1 MLKKD
6 LKCRVCPA
14 WAGGSQVG
22 TLLLSV
28 PLGQGRALLTVPGAA
43 TPHPGSATGPALRC
57 LCPDTEERPPDPGK
71 PHPTSD
77 TLSAL
82 ELSSSTLSAHGHQ
95 GRHRT
100 PALSRPSWL
109 WRPQSSGPLPEVWGG
124 GRLGR
129 DVPADAHPEQVTRE
143 WPWSHASPSW
153 SVRGRKKQQA
163 GAERGRWGGGIWGI
177 RVCKVEESL
186 APAPHKPSPSGRGSQ
201 QSSHTHK
208 RGTSGQRSLDAVAWH
223 DPAEEGMRSHF
234 TGEKTEAL

>member
-1 MLKKD
+1 MSAPPGRGAHRRGPCYCQCL
-6 LKCRVCPA
+6 LARGERSLLFPERRPPTPGQPQAQPFGVSA
-14 WAGGSQVG
+14 Q
-22 TLLLSV
+22 TLRRGPPTRASPTPPRTHCLPWSCLQAHSV
-28 PLGQGRALLTVPGAA
+28 PVATRAGTAPL
-43 TPHPGSATGPALRC
+43 
-57 LCPDTEERPPDPGK
+57 LCPDPPG
-71 PHPTSD
+71 S
-77 TLSAL
+77 
-82 ELSSSTLSAHGHQ
+82 
-95 GRHRT
+95 
-100 PALSRPSWL
+100 PAR
-109 WRPQSSGPLPEVWGG
+109 G
-124 GRLGR
+124 LGR

-186 APAPHKPSPSGRGSQ
+186 APAPHKPSLSGRGSQ